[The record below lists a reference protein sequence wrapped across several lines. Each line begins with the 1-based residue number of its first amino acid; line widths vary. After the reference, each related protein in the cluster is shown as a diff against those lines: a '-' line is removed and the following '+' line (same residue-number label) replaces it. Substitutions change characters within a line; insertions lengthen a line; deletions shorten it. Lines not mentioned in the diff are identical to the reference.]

1 MKCNQVRGMMLDV
14 VAKLMRTAPEFES
27 HLRRCV
33 KCSSEF
39 AVLRATTDLLDEWQV
54 PEPSQE
60 FDTQLRERV
69 ALLSEERRSRRS
81 IPQSHGVRS

>member
-1 MKCNQVRGMMLDV
+1 MECNQVRGMMLDV
-14 VAKLMRTAPEFES
+14 VVKLMRTAPELEN
-27 HLRRCV
+27 HLGQCV

-39 AVLRATTDLLDEWQV
+39 AALRATMDLLDEWQV

-60 FDTQLRERV
+60 FDTQLRERF
-69 ALLSEERRSRRS
+69 AQLSEERRSRRS

>member
-1 MKCNQVRGMMLDV
+1 MECNQVRGMMLDV
-14 VAKLMRTAPEFES
+14 VAKLMRTAPELEN
-27 HLRRCV
+27 HLRRCG

-39 AVLRATTDLLDEWQV
+39 ATLRATMDLLDEWQV

-69 ALLSEERRSRRS
+69 RTAIRGAAISEINST
-81 IPQSHGVRS
+81 IA